1 MRARFLDVR
10 AWAIAGSCFVLTAC
24 STAPSDP
31 EPQEAHAPVAVSAPP
46 VAPGPYEVHEWGLV
60 VAELRGTSVRA
71 VTTARG
77 AGGPGLL
84 GAFGDPAQPIGVGV
98 GRSFGVGGGGKP
110 VLYFHLDE
118 GTAGLSLSV
127 AVQPAGGGRVLEH
140 FPPGTLAADGTGLS
154 WPNVRVTRG
163 ACRGTYPLPTDSG
176 CRTEDALCE
185 LAELSAYE
193 TSDADCVHVGDAEA
207 GLLFYRTGPAE
218 AELPLSV
225 ERTSD
230 TTVRVRARPG
240 AAPAEGF
247 LIRVERGATLLD
259 TFVRLARFDEL
270 GSDGIEMPRATGDG
284 LVAGNEG
291 RALLQDSLD
300 AAGLTPAERDAFM
313 LAWGD
318 ALFGAVRRGGG
329 LGEPD
334 DGSLTGR
341 GVGSGAAVRGMGV
354 APRLGSIGG
363 SQPAPRHPL
372 GSVQDALLYVLP
384 QASVDELL
392 PLTLAPPPRETRRV
406 FVARVDLS
414 ALGNA
419 PLRAA
424 APEVQGALD
433 PQVVRRVVRRHFGA
447 LRRCLLPHD
456 AAFDFQIQLR
466 VLTTGAVS
474 EVTVEGELLSDEER
488 SCVLGAAR
496 SFAFPA
502 AETVSTIRQ
511 SMVVPY

>member
-1 MRARFLDVR
+1 M
-10 AWAIAGSCFVLTAC
+10 TA
-24 STAPSDP
+24 S
-31 EPQEAHAPVAVSAPP
+31 PVSQ
-46 VAPGPYEVHEWGLV
+46 GPYVLHEWGLV
-60 VAELRGTSVRA
+60 VSELGRQSARA
-71 VTTARG
+71 ITTARG
-77 AGGPGLL
+77 AGGAGLL
-84 GAFGDPAQPIGVGV
+84 GVFGDPVQPIGVGL
-98 GRSFGVGGGGKP
+98 GRSFGVGAGGKP

-118 GTAGLSLSV
+118 GTASLSLSV

-140 FPPGTLAADGTGLS
+140 FPPGTLGAGATALS

-163 ACRGTYPLPTDSG
+163 VCRGTYPQLTDPG

-193 TSDADCVHVGDAEA
+193 TADADCVHVGDAEA

-225 ERTSD
+225 ERASD
-230 TTVRVRARPG
+230 MTVRVRARPG
-240 AAPAEGF
+240 AAPVRGF
-247 LIRVERGATLLD
+247 LMRIERGATLLD
-259 TFVRLARFDEL
+259 TFVRLARMDEL
-270 GSDGIEMPRATGDG
+270 GADGIEIPRAIGEG
-284 LVAGNEG
+284 VVAGNEG

-300 AAGLTPAERDAFM
+300 SAGLTRAERDAFM

-318 ALFGAVRRGGG
+318 ALFGVVTRGGG
-329 LGEPD
+329 IGEPD

-341 GVGSGAAVRGMGV
+341 GVGRGAAARGVGV

-363 SQPAPRHPL
+363 SPPVPRHPL

-384 QASVDELL
+384 QASVDDLL
-392 PLTLAPPPRETRRV
+392 PLTLDPRPRDVRRV

-414 ALGNA
+414 TLGNA

-433 PQVVRRVVRRHFGA
+433 PQVVRRVIRRHFGA

-456 AAFDFQIQLR
+456 AALAFQLGLR

-474 EVTVEGELLSDEER
+474 EVTVDGELLSDEER
-488 SCVLGAAR
+488 SCVLGVAR
-496 SFAFPA
+496 GFTFPA

-511 SMVVPY
+511 PMTVPY